1 MPKAASSRRRRGIH
15 SPPPTV
21 AAFILVPF
29 LLEAAVVFAPAIQG
43 VLLSFTEWRGIG
55 DPQPVG
61 FQNYRELTDD
71 PIFLTAFKNTIRWL
85 LTFGGLSGLL
95 GLSLA
100 LLLKAER
107 RGVAVYRSLIFLP
120 VIFSLVVTALVWRVL
135 YAPEG
140 LFNNAL
146 ESIGLGSW
154 GRIWLAEPRTVL
166 YALVVASLWR
176 SSGYIM
182 VLYLAGLKSID
193 PALSE
198 AARVDGASRWQL
210 FRHITMPQL
219 SGVNSVVLSVIVID
233 ALRSFDI
240 VYALTKGG
248 PYNSSQLLSTFM
260 FQTAFATG
268 RLGYASAIA
277 VVIFLLAVS
286 FIVLYLVRAL
296 REDVR

>member
-1 MPKAASSRRRRGIH
+1 MSALWRHRRRGVDTL
-15 SPPPTV
+15 PPMV
-21 AAFILVPF
+21 VAFILVPF
-29 LLEAAVVFAPAIQG
+29 LLEALVVFGPAIQG

-55 DPQPVG
+55 SPKVVG
-61 FQNYRELTDD
+61 LQNFRELTDD
-71 PIFLTAFKNTIRWL
+71 PIFRIGFKNTVRWL
-85 LTFGGLSGLL
+85 VAFGGLSGLL

-100 LLLKAER
+100 LLLKVDR

-140 LFNNAL
+140 LFNNTLQAV
-146 ESIGLGSW
+146 GLGSW

-193 PALSE
+193 PALTE
-198 AARVDGASRWQL
+198 AARVDGANRRQL

-219 SGVNSVVLSVIVID
+219 RGVNSVVISVVVIE

-248 PYNSSQLLSTFM
+248 PYNSSQLLSTYM

-277 VVIFLLAVS
+277 VVIFLLAVG
-286 FIVLYLVRAL
+286 FIILYLVRAL
-296 REDVR
+296 REEAK

>member
-1 MPKAASSRRRRGIH
+1 MSGAARRHRRGVH
-15 SPPPTV
+15 TLPPVV

-29 LLEAAVVFAPAIQG
+29 LVEAAVVFAPAIQG

-55 DPQPVG
+55 SPKAVG
-61 FQNYRELTDD
+61 LQNFRELVDD
-71 PIFLTAFKNTIRWL
+71 PIFRTGFTNTVRWL
-85 LTFGGLSGLL
+85 VAFGGLSGLL

-100 LLLKAER
+100 LLLRTER

-146 ESIGLGSW
+146 QAIGLGSW
-154 GRIWLAEPRTVL
+154 GHIWLAEPDTVL

-193 PALSE
+193 PSLTE
-198 AARVDGASRWQL
+198 AARVDGANRWTL
-210 FRHITMPQL
+210 LRHITMPQL
-219 SGVNSVVLSVIVID
+219 RGVNSVVLSVIVID

-277 VVIFLLAVS
+277 VVIFLLAVG
-286 FIVLYLVRAL
+286 FIVLYLIRAL
-296 REDVR
+296 REEAR

>member
-1 MPKAASSRRRRGIH
+1 MSVVARRRRRGID
-15 SPPPTV
+15 SLPPSV

-29 LLEAAVVFAPAIQG
+29 LLEAAVVFAPAVQG
-43 VLLSFTEWRGIG
+43 VLLSLTEWRGVG
-55 DPQPVG
+55 TPKPVG
-61 FQNYRELTDD
+61 LQNFRELAED
-71 PIFLTAFKNTIRWL
+71 PIFVTGFKNTVRWL
-85 LTFGGLSGLL
+85 IAFGGLSGLL

-100 LLLKAER
+100 LLLKVQR

-120 VIFSLVVTALVWRVL
+120 VVFSLVVTALVWRVL

-140 LFNNAL
+140 FFNNSLQAV
-146 ESIGLGSW
+146 GLGSW

-166 YALVVASLWR
+166 YALVAASLWR

-193 PALSE
+193 PALTE
-198 AARVDGASRWQL
+198 AARVDGANRWQL
-210 FRHITMPQL
+210 FRNITMPQL
-219 SGVNSVVLSVIVID
+219 SGVNSVVISVIVID

-248 PYNSSQLLSTFM
+248 PYNSSQLLSTYM

-277 VVIFLLAVS
+277 VVIFLLALS
-286 FIVLYLVRAL
+286 FIILYLIRAL
-296 REDVR
+296 REEAR

>member
-1 MPKAASSRRRRGIH
+1 MSATGRRRRRGVDTL
-15 SPPPTV
+15 SPTV
-21 AAFILVPF
+21 TAFILVPF

-43 VLLSFTEWRGIG
+43 VLLSFTEWRGVG
-55 DPQPVG
+55 NPNPVG
-61 FQNYRELTDD
+61 LQNFRELADD
-71 PIFLTAFKNTIRWL
+71 PIFRTGFKNTIRWL
-85 LTFGGLSGLL
+85 VVFGGFSGLL

-100 LLLKAER
+100 LLLKVER

-146 ESIGLGSW
+146 QAVGLESWS
-154 GRIWLAEPRTVL
+154 RIWLAEPQTVL

-193 PALSE
+193 PALTE
-198 AARVDGASRWQL
+198 AARVDGANRRQL

-219 SGVNSVVLSVIVID
+219 RGVNSVVVSVIVID

-248 PYNSSQLLSTFM
+248 PYNSSQLLSTYM

-277 VVIFLLAVS
+277 VVIFLLAVG

-296 REDVR
+296 REEAR

>member
-1 MPKAASSRRRRGIH
+1 MPVPGRNGRRGVH
-15 SPPPTV
+15 ALPPTV

-43 VLLSFTEWRGIG
+43 VLLSFTEWRGVAS
-55 DPQPVG
+55 PKPVG
-61 FQNYRELTDD
+61 LQNFRELTDD
-71 PIFLTAFKNTIRWL
+71 PIFMLAFKNTVRWL
-85 LTFGGLSGLL
+85 VVFGGLSGLL

-146 ESIGLGSW
+146 QAVGLKSW
-154 GRIWLAEPRTVL
+154 GHIWLAEPRTVL

-193 PALSE
+193 PALTE
-198 AARVDGASRWQL
+198 AARVDGANRRQL
-210 FRHITMPQL
+210 LRHITLPQL

-286 FIVLYLVRAL
+286 FIVLYLIRAL
-296 REDVR
+296 REEAR

>member
-1 MPKAASSRRRRGIH
+1 M
-15 SPPPTV
+15 V

-29 LLEAAVVFAPAIQG
+29 LLEALVVFAPAVQG

-55 DPQPVG
+55 NPKVVG
-61 FQNYRELTDD
+61 LQNFRELTND
-71 PIFLTAFKNTIRWL
+71 PIFATGFKNTLRWL
-85 LTFGGLSGLL
+85 VAFGGLSGLV

-100 LLLKAER
+100 LLLRAER

-140 LFNNAL
+140 FFNNAL
-146 ESIGLGSW
+146 QAVGLGSW
-154 GRIWLAEPRTVL
+154 GRIWLAEPHTVL

-193 PALSE
+193 PALTE
-198 AARVDGASRWQL
+198 AARVDGANRWQL
-210 FRHITMPQL
+210 LRHITMPQL
-219 SGVNSVVLSVIVID
+219 RGVNSVVVSVIVIE

-248 PYNSSQLLSTFM
+248 PYNSSQLLSTYM

-277 VVIFLLAVS
+277 MVIFLLAIS

-296 REDVR
+296 REETR

>member
-1 MPKAASSRRRRGIH
+1 M
-15 SPPPTV
+15 V
-21 AAFILVPF
+21 AAFVLVPF
-29 LLEAAVVFAPAIQG
+29 LLEALVVFAPAVQG

-55 DPQPVG
+55 SPKVVG
-61 FQNYRELTDD
+61 LQNFRELTND
-71 PIFLTAFKNTIRWL
+71 PIFRTGFKNTLRWL
-85 LTFGGLSGLL
+85 VAFGGLSGLV

-100 LLLKAER
+100 LLLRANR

-140 LFNNAL
+140 FFNNAL
-146 ESIGLGSW
+146 QAVGLESW
-154 GRIWLAEPRTVL
+154 TRIWLAEPHTVL

-193 PALSE
+193 PALTE
-198 AARVDGASRWQL
+198 AARVDGANRWQL
-210 FRHITMPQL
+210 LRHITMPQL
-219 SGVNSVVLSVIVID
+219 RGVNSVVVSVIVIE

-248 PYNSSQLLSTFM
+248 PYNSSQLLSTYM

-277 VVIFLLAVS
+277 MVIFLLAVS
-286 FIVLYLVRAL
+286 FIILYLVRAL
-296 REDVR
+296 REEAQ

>member
-1 MPKAASSRRRRGIH
+1 MSVAMRDRRRVD
-15 SPPPTV
+15 SLPPSV

-29 LLEAAVVFAPAIQG
+29 LVEAAVVFAPAVQG
-43 VLLSFTEWRGIG
+43 VLLSFAEWRGTG
-55 DPQPVG
+55 VPNPVG
-61 FQNYRELTDD
+61 LQNYRELPSD
-71 PIFLTAFKNTIRWL
+71 PIFVTAFKNTVRWMFV
-85 LTFGGLSGLL
+85 FGGLSGLL

-140 LFNNAL
+140 VFNNAL
-146 ESIGLGSW
+146 QSVGLKSW

-166 YALVVASLWR
+166 YALVLASLWR

-193 PALSE
+193 PALTE
-198 AARVDGASRWQL
+198 AARVDGANRWQL

-219 SGVNSVVLSVIVID
+219 SGVNSVVISVIVID

-240 VYALTKGG
+240 VYALTNGG
-248 PYNSSQLLSTFM
+248 PYNSSQLLSTYM
-260 FQTAFATG
+260 FQTAFKTG

-277 VVIFLLAVS
+277 VVIFLLALT

-296 REDVR
+296 REEAK

>member
-1 MPKAASSRRRRGIH
+1 MSVPGYHRRRGVH
-15 SPPPTV
+15 SLPPTV

-55 DPQPVG
+55 SPNPVG
-61 FQNYRELTDD
+61 LQNYRELASD
-71 PIFLTAFKNTIRWL
+71 PIFIVAFKNTVRWL
-85 LTFGGLSGLL
+85 VVFGGLSGLL

-146 ESIGLGSW
+146 QAVGLRSW
-154 GRIWLAEPRTVL
+154 GHIWLAEPRTVL

-193 PALSE
+193 PALAE
-198 AARVDGASRWQL
+198 AARVDGANRRQL

-277 VVIFLLAVS
+277 VVIFLLSVS
-286 FIVLYLVRAL
+286 FIVMYLIRAL
-296 REDVR
+296 REDAR

>member
-1 MPKAASSRRRRGIH
+1 MSAFARNRRRGIDTL
-15 SPPPTV
+15 PPSV
-21 AAFILVPF
+21 AAFILLPF

-43 VLLSFTEWRGIG
+43 ILLSFTEWRG
-55 DPQPVG
+55 VG
-61 FQNYRELTDD
+61 SPKAVGLQNFRELSDD
-71 PIFLTAFKNTIRWL
+71 PIFKVAFKNTVRWL
-85 LTFGGLSGLL
+85 IAFGGFSGLL

-100 LLLKAER
+100 LLLRAER

-140 LFNNAL
+140 FFNNAL
-146 ESIGLGSW
+146 QAVGLGSS

-193 PALSE
+193 PVLTE

-210 FRHITMPQL
+210 LRHITMPQL
-219 SGVNSVVLSVIVID
+219 KGVNSVVLSVIVID

-248 PYNSSQLLSTFM
+248 PYNSSQLLSTYM

-277 VVIFLLAVS
+277 VVIFMLSIS
-286 FIVLYLVRAL
+286 FIVIYLVRAL
-296 REDVR
+296 REDVK

>member
-1 MPKAASSRRRRGIH
+1 MTRIPGQHRRQGIDTL
-15 SPPPTV
+15 PPTV

-29 LLEAAVVFAPAIQG
+29 LLEGAVVFAPAIQG
-43 VLLSFTEWRGIG
+43 VLLSFTEWRGAG
-55 DPQPVG
+55 APNPVG
-61 FQNYRELTDD
+61 LANFRELAND
-71 PIFLTAFKNTIRWL
+71 PIFAVAFKNTVRWL
-85 LTFGGLSGLL
+85 VVFGGLSGLL

-100 LLLKAER
+100 LFLKAER

-140 LFNNAL
+140 LFNNTLQAV
-146 ESIGLGSW
+146 GLSSW
-154 GRIWLAEPRTVL
+154 SHIWLAEPRTVL

-193 PALSE
+193 PTLSE
-198 AARVDGASRWQL
+198 AARVDGANRWQL
-210 FRHITMPQL
+210 LRHITMPQL
-219 SGVNSVVLSVIVID
+219 RGVNSVVLSVIVID

-248 PYNSSQLLSTFM
+248 PYNSSELLSTFM
-260 FQTAFATG
+260 FKTAFTTG

-296 REDVR
+296 REDVK

>member
-1 MPKAASSRRRRGIH
+1 VSVPLPRRRRRVD
-15 SPPPTV
+15 SLSPTV

-43 VLLSFTEWRGIG
+43 VFLSFTEWRGVG
-55 DPQPVG
+55 APNPVG
-61 FQNYRELTDD
+61 LQNFRDLVDD
-71 PIFLTAFKNTIRWL
+71 PIFIGAFKNTVRWL
-85 LTFGGLSGLL
+85 VVFGGFSGAL

-140 LFNNAL
+140 LFNNSLQAV
-146 ESIGLGSW
+146 GLGSW
-154 GRIWLAEPRTVL
+154 SHIWLAEPHTVL

-182 VLYLAGLKSID
+182 VLFLAGLKSID
-193 PALSE
+193 PTLTE
-198 AARVDGASRWQL
+198 AARVDGANRWQL
-210 FRHITMPQL
+210 FRHVTMPQL
-219 SGVNSVVLSVIVID
+219 RGINTVVLSVIVID

-286 FIVLYLVRAL
+286 FIVLYLIRAL
-296 REDVR
+296 REEAR

>member
-1 MPKAASSRRRRGIH
+1 MSAFARYRRRGIDTL
-15 SPPPTV
+15 PPSV
-21 AAFILVPF
+21 AAFILLPF

-43 VLLSFTEWRGIG
+43 ILLSFTEWRG
-55 DPQPVG
+55 VG
-61 FQNYRELTDD
+61 SPKAVGLQNFRELSDD
-71 PIFLTAFKNTIRWL
+71 PIFKVAFKNTVRWL
-85 LTFGGLSGLL
+85 IAFGGFSGLL

-100 LLLKAER
+100 LLLRAER

-140 LFNNAL
+140 FFNNAL
-146 ESIGLGSW
+146 QAVGLGSS

-193 PALSE
+193 PVLTE

-210 FRHITMPQL
+210 LRHITMPQL
-219 SGVNSVVLSVIVID
+219 KGVNSVVLSVIVID

-248 PYNSSQLLSTFM
+248 PYNSSQLLSTYM

-277 VVIFLLAVS
+277 VVIFMLSIS
-286 FIVLYLVRAL
+286 FIVIYLVRAL
-296 REDVR
+296 REDVK

>member
-1 MPKAASSRRRRGIH
+1 MSVLARRRRGRVDAL
-15 SPPPTV
+15 SPTV

-43 VLLSFTEWRGIG
+43 VLLSFTEWRGVAS
-55 DPQPVG
+55 PKPVG
-61 FQNYRELTDD
+61 LQNFRELADD
-71 PIFLTAFKNTIRWL
+71 PIFAVAFKNTVRWL
-85 LTFGGLSGLL
+85 VAFGGLSGLL

-107 RGVAVYRSLIFLP
+107 RGVAVYRALIFLP

-140 LFNNAL
+140 FFNNTLQAV
-146 ESIGLGSW
+146 GLGSW
-154 GRIWLAEPRTVL
+154 GQIWLAEESTVL

-193 PALSE
+193 PALTE
-198 AARVDGASRWQL
+198 AARVDGANRRQL
-210 FRHITMPQL
+210 LQHITMPQL
-219 SGVNSVVLSVIVID
+219 RGVNSVVLSVIVID

-248 PYNSSQLLSTFM
+248 PYNSSQLLSTYM

-277 VVIFLLAVS
+277 VVIFMLSIS
-286 FIVLYLVRAL
+286 FIVIYLVRAL
-296 REDVR
+296 REEAK

>member
-1 MPKAASSRRRRGIH
+1 MSVPMPYRRRRVDAL
-15 SPPPTV
+15 PPTV
-21 AAFILVPF
+21 TAFILVPF
-29 LLEAAVVFAPAIQG
+29 LLEALVVFAPAIQG
-43 VLLSFTEWRGIG
+43 VLLSFTEWRGVG
-55 DPQPVG
+55 QPNPVG
-61 FQNYRELTDD
+61 LQNFRDLTDD
-71 PIFLTAFKNTIRWL
+71 PIFITGFKNTVRWL
-85 LTFGGLSGLL
+85 LVFGGLSGLL

-100 LLLKAER
+100 LLLRAER
-107 RGVAVYRSLIFLP
+107 RGVGVYRSLIFLP

-146 ESIGLGSW
+146 QTVRLKSW
-154 GRIWLAEPRTVL
+154 GHIWLADPKTVL
-166 YALVVASLWR
+166 YALIVASLWR

-193 PALSE
+193 PALTE
-198 AARVDGASRWQL
+198 AARVDGANRWQL
-210 FRHITMPQL
+210 LRSITMPQL
-219 SGVNSVVLSVIVID
+219 RGVNSVVVSVIVID

-248 PYNSSQLLSTFM
+248 PYNSSQLLSTYM

-277 VVIFLLAVS
+277 VVIFLLAIT
-286 FIVLYLVRAL
+286 FIVLYLIRAL
-296 REDVR
+296 REDVK

>member
-1 MPKAASSRRRRGIH
+1 MSVAVRHRRGGVNAP
-15 SPPPTV
+15 SPMV
-21 AAFILVPF
+21 IAFILVPF
-29 LLEAAVVFAPAIQG
+29 LLEASVVFAPAVQG
-43 VLLSFTEWRGIG
+43 VLLSFTEWKGTG
-55 DPQPVG
+55 SPNPVG
-61 FQNYRELTDD
+61 LQNFRELTND
-71 PIFLTAFKNTIRWL
+71 PIFATGFKNTIRWL
-85 LTFGGLSGLL
+85 IVFGGLSGLL

-100 LLLKAER
+100 LLLRVDR

-120 VIFSLVVTALVWRVL
+120 VVFSLVVTALVWRVL

-146 ESIGLGSW
+146 QAVGLESW
-154 GRIWLAEPRTVL
+154 KTIWLAEPRTVL
-166 YALVVASLWR
+166 YALVLASLWR
-176 SSGYIM
+176 SAGYIM

-193 PALSE
+193 PALTE
-198 AARVDGASRWQL
+198 AARVDGANRRQL

-219 SGVNSVVLSVIVID
+219 KGVNSVVLSVLVID

-248 PYNSSQLLSTFM
+248 PYNSSQLLSTYM

-277 VVIFLLAVS
+277 VVIFLLAIS

-296 REDVR
+296 REDVS

>member
-1 MPKAASSRRRRGIH
+1 MSALGRHRRRGVD
-15 SPPPTV
+15 SLPPTV
-21 AAFILVPF
+21 AAFILIPF
-29 LLEAAVVFAPAIQG
+29 LLEAAVVFSPAIQG
-43 VLLSFTEWRGIG
+43 VLLSFTQWRGVG
-55 DPQPVG
+55 VPKPVG
-61 FQNYRELTDD
+61 LQNFRELTND
-71 PIFLTAFKNTIRWL
+71 PIFSIGFKNTVRWL
-85 LTFGGLSGLL
+85 VAFGGLSGLL

-100 LLLKAER
+100 LFLRAER
-107 RGVAVYRSLIFLP
+107 RGVALYRSLIFLP

-146 ESIGLGSW
+146 QAVGLRSW

-182 VLYLAGLKSID
+182 VLFLAGLKSID
-193 PALSE
+193 PALTE
-198 AARVDGASRWQL
+198 AARVDGASRRQL

-219 SGVNSVVLSVIVID
+219 RGVNSVVVSVIVID

-248 PYNSSQLLSTFM
+248 PYNSSQLLSTYM

-277 VVIFLLAVS
+277 VVIFLLAVG

-296 REDVR
+296 RADAN

>member
-1 MPKAASSRRRRGIH
+1 VSAQRFQRRRVD
-15 SPPPTV
+15 SLPPTV
-21 AAFILVPF
+21 TAFILVPF
-29 LLEAAVVFAPAIQG
+29 LLEAAVVFVPAIQG
-43 VLLSFTEWRGIG
+43 VLLSFTEWRGTG
-55 DPQPVG
+55 TPNPVG
-61 FQNYRELTDD
+61 LQNFRDLSDD
-71 PIFLTAFKNTIRWL
+71 PIFITGFKNTVRWL
-85 LTFGGLSGLL
+85 VVFGGLSGLL

-100 LLLKAER
+100 LLLRADR

-140 LFNNAL
+140 LFNNSLQAV
-146 ESIGLGSW
+146 GLKSW
-154 GRIWLAEPRTVL
+154 SQIWLAEPRTVL
-166 YALVVASLWR
+166 YALILASLWR

-193 PALSE
+193 PALTE
-198 AARVDGASRWQL
+198 AARVDGANRGQL
-210 FRHITMPQL
+210 LRHITMPQL
-219 SGVNSVVLSVIVID
+219 RGVNSVVLSVIVID

-240 VYALTKGG
+240 VWALTKGG
-248 PYNSSQLLSTFM
+248 PYNSSQLLSTYM

-277 VVIFLLAVS
+277 VVIFLLAIS

-296 REDVR
+296 REDVK

>member
-1 MPKAASSRRRRGIH
+1 MLVPGRHRQRRVD
-15 SPPPTV
+15 SLPPTV

-43 VLLSFTEWRGIG
+43 VLLSFTEWRGVG
-55 DPQPVG
+55 PANPVG
-61 FQNYRELTDD
+61 LRNFRELVDD
-71 PIFLTAFKNTIRWL
+71 PIFVVAFKNTVRWL
-85 LTFGGLSGLL
+85 VVFGGLSGLL

-135 YAPEG
+135 YAPNG

-146 ESIGLGSW
+146 QAVGLKSW
-154 GRIWLAEPRTVL
+154 SRIWLADPKTVL

-193 PALSE
+193 PALTE
-198 AARVDGASRWQL
+198 AARVDGANRWQL
-210 FRHITMPQL
+210 FRKITMPQL
-219 SGVNSVVLSVIVID
+219 RGVNSVVLSVIVID

-260 FQTAFATG
+260 FQSAFATG

-286 FIVLYLVRAL
+286 FIVLYLIRAL
-296 REDVR
+296 RDDVK

>member
-1 MPKAASSRRRRGIH
+1 MSALGRHRRRGVD
-15 SPPPTV
+15 SLPPTV
-21 AAFILVPF
+21 AAFILIPF
-29 LLEAAVVFAPAIQG
+29 LLEAAVVFSPAIQG
-43 VLLSFTEWRGIG
+43 VLLSFTQWRGVG
-55 DPQPVG
+55 APKPVG
-61 FQNYRELTDD
+61 LQNFRELAND
-71 PIFLTAFKNTIRWL
+71 PIFSIGFKNTVRWL
-85 LTFGGLSGLL
+85 VAFGGLSGLL

-100 LLLKAER
+100 LFLRAER
-107 RGVAVYRSLIFLP
+107 RGVALYRSLIFLP

-146 ESIGLGSW
+146 QAVGLRSW

-182 VLYLAGLKSID
+182 VLFLAGLKSID
-193 PALSE
+193 PALTE
-198 AARVDGASRWQL
+198 AARVDGASRRQL

-219 SGVNSVVLSVIVID
+219 RGVNSVVVSVIVID

-240 VYALTKGG
+240 VYALTKGE
-248 PYNSSQLLSTFM
+248 PYNSSQLLSTYM

-277 VVIFLLAVS
+277 VVIFLLAVG

-296 REDVR
+296 RADAN

>member
-1 MPKAASSRRRRGIH
+1 MFS
-15 SPPPTV
+15 
-21 AAFILVPF
+21 
-29 LLEAAVVFAPAIQG
+29 PAIQG
-43 VLLSFTEWRGIG
+43 VLLSFTEWRGVG
-55 DPQPVG
+55 RPNPVG
-61 FQNYRELTDD
+61 LQNFRELTGD
-71 PIFLTAFKNTIRWL
+71 PKFVGAFKNTVRWL
-85 LTFGGLSGLL
+85 FVFGGFSGLL

-135 YAPEG
+135 YAPKG

-146 ESIGLGSW
+146 TAVGLKSW
-154 GRIWLAEPRTVL
+154 TQIWLAEPKTVL

-193 PALSE
+193 PALTE
-198 AARVDGASRWQL
+198 AARVDGASRRQL
-210 FRHITMPQL
+210 LRHITMPQL
-219 SGVNSVVLSVIVID
+219 RGVNSVVLSVIVID

-240 VYALTKGG
+240 VWALTKGG
-248 PYNSSQLLSTFM
+248 PYDTSQLLSTYM

-277 VVIFLLAVS
+277 VVIFLLAVT
-286 FIVLYLVRAL
+286 FIVLYLIRAL
-296 REDVR
+296 KEEAR

>member
-1 MPKAASSRRRRGIH
+1 MAVSMRHRRRRVD
-15 SPPPTV
+15 SLPPSV

-29 LLEAAVVFAPAIQG
+29 LLEAIVVFAPAIQG
-43 VLLSFTEWRGIG
+43 VLLSFTEWDGVG
-55 DPQPVG
+55 SPNPVG
-61 FQNYRELTDD
+61 LQNFRELTDD
-71 PIFLTAFKNTIRWL
+71 PIFATAFKNTIRWL
-85 LTFGGLSGLL
+85 VVFGGLSGLL

-146 ESIGLGSW
+146 EAVGLGSW
-154 GRIWLAEPRTVL
+154 TQIWLAEPETVL
-166 YALVVASLWR
+166 YALVLASLWR

-193 PALSE
+193 PALTE
-198 AARVDGASRWQL
+198 AARVDGANRWQL
-210 FRHITMPQL
+210 FRNITMPQL

-248 PYNSSQLLSTFM
+248 PYNSSHLLSTYM
-260 FQTAFATG
+260 FQTIGTG
-268 RLGYASAIA
+268 RLGYASSMAAI
-277 VVIFLLAVS
+277 IFLLAVV

-296 REDVR
+296 REEAG

>member
-1 MPKAASSRRRRGIH
+1 MSVSVRHRQRKVDSL
-15 SPPPTV
+15 PPTV

-29 LLEAAVVFAPAIQG
+29 LLEALVVFAPAVQG
-43 VLLSFTEWRGIG
+43 VFLAFTEWSGVG
-55 DPQPVG
+55 SPKPVG
-61 FQNYRELTDD
+61 LQNFRELTDD
-71 PIFLTAFKNTIRWL
+71 PIFIIGFKNTVRWL
-85 LTFGGLSGLL
+85 VVFGGMSGLL

-100 LLLKAER
+100 LLLKVQR

-146 ESIGLGSW
+146 EAVGLGSW
-154 GRIWLAEPRTVL
+154 GRIWLAEPKTVL

-176 SSGYIM
+176 SAGYIM

-193 PALSE
+193 PALTE
-198 AARVDGASRWQL
+198 AARVDGANRLQT
-210 FRHITMPQL
+210 FQHITMPQL
-219 SGVNSVVLSVIVID
+219 RGVNSVVLSVIVID

-240 VYALTKGG
+240 VFALTKGG
-248 PYNSSQLLSTFM
+248 PYNSSQLLSTYM
-260 FQTAFATG
+260 FQTAFSTG

-277 VVIFLLAVS
+277 MIIFLLAIS
-286 FIVLYLVRAL
+286 FIVIYLVRAL
-296 REDVR
+296 REEAR

>member
-1 MPKAASSRRRRGIH
+1 MSVSARHRRRGID
-15 SPPPTV
+15 SLPPSV

-43 VLLSFTEWRGIG
+43 VLLSFTEWRG
-55 DPQPVG
+55 VG
-61 FQNYRELTDD
+61 SPKAVGLQNFRELADD
-71 PIFLTAFKNTIRWL
+71 PIFRIGFKNTVRWL
-85 LTFGGLSGLL
+85 VVFGGLSGLM

-100 LLLKAER
+100 LLLRAER

-146 ESIGLGSW
+146 QAVGLGSW
-154 GRIWLAEPRTVL
+154 ERIWLAEPKTVL
-166 YALVVASLWR
+166 YALVLASLWR

-198 AARVDGASRWQL
+198 AARVDGANRFQL

-219 SGVNSVVLSVIVID
+219 RGVNSVVVSVIVID

-248 PYNSSQLLSTFM
+248 PYNSSQLLSTYM

-277 VVIFLLAVS
+277 MVIFLLAIS
-286 FIVLYLVRAL
+286 FIVLYLIRAL
-296 REDVR
+296 REEAK

>member
-1 MPKAASSRRRRGIH
+1 M
-15 SPPPTV
+15 V

-55 DPQPVG
+55 SPKAVG
-61 FQNYRELTDD
+61 LQNFRELTDD
-71 PIFLTAFKNTIRWL
+71 PIFIKGFKNTVRWL
-85 LTFGGLSGLL
+85 LVFGGLSGLL

-100 LLLKAER
+100 LLLRAER

-146 ESIGLGSW
+146 QAVGLKSL
-154 GRIWLAEPRTVL
+154 GRIWLAEERTVL
-166 YALVVASLWR
+166 YALIVASLWR
-176 SSGYIM
+176 SAGYIM

-193 PALSE
+193 PALTE
-198 AARVDGASRWQL
+198 AARVDGANRGQL
-210 FRHITMPQL
+210 LRHITMPQL
-219 SGVNSVVLSVIVID
+219 RGVNSVVVSVIVID

-240 VYALTKGG
+240 VWALTKGG
-248 PYNSSQLLSTFM
+248 PYNSSQLLSTYM

-286 FIVLYLVRAL
+286 FIVLYLIRAL
-296 REDVR
+296 REDVK

>member
-1 MPKAASSRRRRGIH
+1 MSVLARHRRRGMNTL
-15 SPPPTV
+15 PPMV
-21 AAFILVPF
+21 VAFIFVPF
-29 LLEAAVVFAPAIQG
+29 LLEAVVILAPALQG

-55 DPQPVG
+55 SPKVVG
-61 FQNYRELTDD
+61 LQNFRELTND
-71 PIFLTAFKNTIRWL
+71 PIFSIGFKNTLRWL
-85 LTFGGLSGLL
+85 VAFGGLSGLL

-100 LLLKAER
+100 LLLRVER
-107 RGVAVYRSLIFLP
+107 RGVAEYRSLIFLP

-146 ESIGLGSW
+146 QAVGLGSW
-154 GRIWLAEPRTVL
+154 SRIWLAEPRTVL

-193 PALSE
+193 PALTE
-198 AARVDGASRWQL
+198 AARVDGANRRQL

-219 SGVNSVVLSVIVID
+219 RGVNSVVVSVIVID

-248 PYNSSQLLSTFM
+248 PYNSSQLLSTYM

-277 VVIFLLAVS
+277 VVIFILAIS

-296 REDVR
+296 REEAK

>member
-1 MPKAASSRRRRGIH
+1 MSISVRSRRRVD
-15 SPPPTV
+15 SLPPTV

-29 LLEAAVVFAPAIQG
+29 LLEAVVVFAPAVQG
-43 VLLSFTEWRGIG
+43 ILLSFTEWRGVG
-55 DPQPVG
+55 SPKAVG
-61 FQNYRELTDD
+61 FDNFREMADD
-71 PIFLTAFKNTIRWL
+71 PIFLVGFKNTARWL
-85 LTFGGLSGLL
+85 VVFGGLSGIL

-100 LLLKAER
+100 LLLRAER

-140 LFNNAL
+140 VFNNAL
-146 ESIGLGSW
+146 QAVGLESW
-154 GRIWLAEPRTVL
+154 GRIWLAEPKTVL
-166 YALVVASLWR
+166 YALVLASLWR

-193 PALSE
+193 PALTE
-198 AARVDGASRWQL
+198 AARVDGANRRQL
-210 FRHITMPQL
+210 FRHITLPQL
-219 SGVNSVVLSVIVID
+219 RGVNSVVISVIVID

-248 PYNSSQLLSTFM
+248 PYNSSQLLSTYM

-277 VVIFLLAVS
+277 VVILLLAMT
-286 FIVLYLVRAL
+286 FIVIYLVRAL
-296 REDVR
+296 REEAK

>member
-1 MPKAASSRRRRGIH
+1 MSVLAHRRRRVDTL
-15 SPPPTV
+15 PPTV
-21 AAFILVPF
+21 VAFILVPF
-29 LLEAAVVFAPAIQG
+29 LLEAIVVFGPAIQG

-55 DPQPVG
+55 NPKVVG
-61 FQNYRELTDD
+61 LQNFRELADD
-71 PIFLTAFKNTIRWL
+71 PIFRIGFKNTVRWL
-85 LTFGGLSGLL
+85 VAFGGLSGLL

-100 LLLKAER
+100 LLLKVDR

-140 LFNNAL
+140 LFNNTLQAV
-146 ESIGLGSW
+146 GLGSW

-193 PALSE
+193 PALTE
-198 AARVDGASRWQL
+198 AARVDGANRRQL

-219 SGVNSVVLSVIVID
+219 RGVNSVVISVVVIE

-248 PYNSSQLLSTFM
+248 PYNSSQLLSTYM

-277 VVIFLLAVS
+277 VVIFLLAVG
-286 FIVLYLVRAL
+286 FIILYLVRAL
-296 REDVR
+296 REEAK

>member
-1 MPKAASSRRRRGIH
+1 MSALWRHRRRGVDTL
-15 SPPPTV
+15 PPTV
-21 AAFILVPF
+21 VAFILVPF
-29 LLEAAVVFAPAIQG
+29 LLEALVVFGPAIQG

-55 DPQPVG
+55 SPKVVG
-61 FQNYRELTDD
+61 LQNFRELTDD
-71 PIFLTAFKNTIRWL
+71 PIFRIGFKNTVRWL
-85 LTFGGLSGLL
+85 VAFGGLSGLL

-100 LLLKAER
+100 LLLKVDR

-140 LFNNAL
+140 LFNNTLQAV
-146 ESIGLGSW
+146 GLGSW

-193 PALSE
+193 PALTE
-198 AARVDGASRWQL
+198 AARVDGANRRQL

-219 SGVNSVVLSVIVID
+219 RGVNSVVISVVVIE

-248 PYNSSQLLSTFM
+248 PYNSSQLLSTYM

-277 VVIFLLAVS
+277 VVIFLLAVG
-286 FIVLYLVRAL
+286 FIILYLVRAL
-296 REDVR
+296 REEAK

>member
-1 MPKAASSRRRRGIH
+1 MFATGLTGRRRVD
-15 SPPPTV
+15 SLSPTV
-21 AAFILVPF
+21 AAFVLVPF
-29 LLEAAVVFAPAIQG
+29 LLEAAVVFFPAIQG
-43 VLLSFTEWRGIG
+43 VLLSFTEWRGVG
-55 DPQPVG
+55 RPKPVG
-61 FQNYRELTDD
+61 LQNFRELTGD
-71 PIFLTAFKNTIRWL
+71 PIFAVAFKNTARWL
-85 LTFGGLSGLL
+85 VVFGGLSGVL

-100 LLLKAER
+100 MLLKAER

-135 YAPEG
+135 YAPDG
-140 LFNNAL
+140 LFNNSLQAV
-146 ESIGLGSW
+146 GLKSW
-154 GRIWLAEPRTVL
+154 SQIWLAEPRTVL

-176 SSGYIM
+176 SAGYIM

-193 PALSE
+193 PSLTE
-198 AARVDGASRWQL
+198 AARVDGANRWQS
-210 FRHITMPQL
+210 FRHITIPQL

-248 PYNSSQLLSTFM
+248 PYNSSQLLSTYM

-286 FIVLYLVRAL
+286 FIVLYLIRAL